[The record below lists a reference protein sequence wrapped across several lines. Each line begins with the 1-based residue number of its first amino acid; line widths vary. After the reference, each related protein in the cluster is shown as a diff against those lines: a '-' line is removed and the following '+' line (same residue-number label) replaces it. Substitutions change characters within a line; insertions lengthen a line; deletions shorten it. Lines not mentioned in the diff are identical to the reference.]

1 MGMTVEHSRKH
12 MSSLAELGSPL
23 VPIEYSAG
31 IYKFR
36 QDNTVARSIRE
47 DDAKTVADQH
57 RQVNLA
63 GMLVSK
69 TSWTF
74 PLCIERFNWAS
85 WATTLRGTDEAQLT
99 LTLCDGQTLG
109 MALSIVRNHKPAL
122 TAVAL
127 LVDPGGQP
135 KDTNGAGLW
144 IVQLFVSAYAGNARC
159 VVPTKAS
166 ADPNGMSV
174 G

>member
-85 WATTLRGTDEAQLT
+85 
-99 LTLCDGQTLG
+99 
-109 MALSIVRNHKPAL
+109 
-122 TAVAL
+122 
-127 LVDPGGQP
+127 
-135 KDTNGAGLW
+135 
-144 IVQLFVSAYAGNARC
+144 
-159 VVPTKAS
+159 
-166 ADPNGMSV
+166 
-174 G
+174 

>member
-1 MGMTVEHSRKH
+1 M
-12 MSSLAELGSPL
+12 
-23 VPIEYSAG
+23 EYNTG
-31 IYKFR
+31 VYKFR

-85 WATTLRGTDEAQLT
+85 
-99 LTLCDGQTLG
+99 
-109 MALSIVRNHKPAL
+109 
-122 TAVAL
+122 
-127 LVDPGGQP
+127 
-135 KDTNGAGLW
+135 
-144 IVQLFVSAYAGNARC
+144 
-159 VVPTKAS
+159 
-166 ADPNGMSV
+166 
-174 G
+174 